1 VHSLPLIVSFVVA
14 AAIVPPLV
22 RALQEQGLVREN
34 YRGRVLPF
42 PIGAAIPVA
51 AMGALIPLALLQ
63 ELADLEVF
71 RPDAFPVVTYVI
83 GVALLG
89 LLDDFLGSGIFGA
102 ERLERPVATT
112 PRGWRGHAS
121 EILGGGFSTGA
132 AKAAGSLGL
141 ALFALSGQGR
151 SATEYLVGAGVL
163 VLATNLFNL
172 LDLRPGRS
180 AKVLVLL
187 GFALTLGSLS
197 GDGLWTVG
205 LFVGPV
211 LVLLPFD
218 LRERGMLGDTG
229 SNAIGAVAG
238 LWLVATLSATGQAI
252 ALAVMAVV
260 TVYGEFRSISAL
272 VERTPGLRQ
281 LDSFGRIQN
290 A

>member
-1 VHSLPLIVSFVVA
+1 VQSLPLVVSLIVA
-14 AAIVPPLV
+14 AFVVPPLV
-22 RALQEQGLVREN
+22 RALRDQGLVREN
-34 YRGRVLPF
+34 YRGAVLAF
-42 PIGAAIPVA
+42 PVGAAIPVA
-51 AMGALIPLALLQ
+51 AALALIPLSLVQ
-63 ELADLEVF
+63 ELGDVQVF
-71 RPDAFPVVTYVI
+71 RTGAYPAVTYVV

-89 LLDDFLGSGIFGA
+89 LLDDFVGSGLFSSA
-102 ERLERPVATT
+102 RLERPARET

-151 SATEYLVGAGVL
+151 STTEYLLGAGVL

-180 AKVLVLL
+180 AKVLILL
-187 GFALTLGSLS
+187 GAALSLGAL
-197 GDGLWTVG
+197 DVRGLWTVG
-205 LFVGPV
+205 LFVGPM

-238 LWLVATLSATGQAI
+238 LWLVATLSTTGQAI

-272 VERTPGLRQ
+272 IERTPGLRQ
-281 LDSFGRIQN
+281 LDSLGRIQH